1 MEKKAKE
8 PGYLNNADQT
18 EKYKKA
24 YENAKAGNKIRTFFI
39 IVLFVVMVGITYK
52 SQYSVFT
59 YFTNYKE
66 NMKNEILNEY
76 ENWESDLNK
85 REKKVKEKEQQLEQQ
100 QKQSDQK
107 ESGK

>member
-1 MEKKAKE
+1 M
-8 PGYLNNADQT
+8 
-18 EKYKKA
+18 
-24 YENAKAGNKIRTFFI
+24 
-39 IVLFVVMVGITYK
+39 LFR
-52 SQYSVFT
+52 S
-59 YFTNYKE
+59 KE

-107 ESGK
+107 ESGN